1 MRPHST
7 LSGGGIYSFISLNL
21 LRPGNASTSIIHQ
34 KEHCVNYT
42 WSLSQAC
49 CWSYSSDVSHCEKV
63 QLHWNTILGEPS
75 HTEGPGSTS
84 GSRPLAAQV
93 TREAAGWLHRPRGW
107 SVSQTPAASPSP
119 FPIPDPLQNRKQNK
133 LVVLTYKLDSCLC
146 RTSIF
151 HIWTSPQKCVLFWP
165 C

>member
-7 LSGGGIYSFISLNL
+7 LSGGRICSFISLNL
-21 LRPGNASTSIIHQ
+21 RRPGNASTSIIHQ
-34 KEHCVNYT
+34 KEQCVNYT
-42 WSLSQAC
+42 RSLSQAC
-49 CWSYSSDVSHCEKV
+49 WWSYSSDVSHCEKV
-63 QLHWNTILGEPS
+63 QLRWNPRPGKAEP
-75 HTEGPGSTS
+75 HREARKHA

-93 TREAAGWLHRPRGW
+93 IREAAGWLPGPRGW
-107 SVSQTPAASPSP
+107 SVRQTPAATPSPSS
-119 FPIPDPLQNRKQNK
+119 IPEPLQNRKQNK

-151 HIWTSPQKCVLFWP
+151 HISTSPRKWVLFWP